1 MLTGNCQGE
10 RGPFAEINK
19 GLNARRARLQ
29 CPENS
34 SDTVEVIVSRT
45 NNKKRAIMLGVGLDN
60 EDGHVR
66 VTRGD
71 NFHLLGGS
79 GQTHEAMQEKCIK
92 INEKLRQR
100 GKRLEELERGEWTDL
115 ASEAGLEVNR
125 RRDS

>member
-1 MLTGNCQGE
+1 M
-10 RGPFAEINK
+10 
-19 GLNARRARLQ
+19 
-29 CPENS
+29 
-34 SDTVEVIVSRT
+34 SRT
-45 NNKKRAIMLGVGLDN
+45 NKKNAIMLGVGMDN
-60 EDGHVR
+60 QDGHVR

-79 GQTHEAMQEKCIK
+79 GQTHEAMQETCIK

-115 ASEAGLEVNR
+115 AREAGLEVKR